1 MEVEELIKN
10 SPIRVFEQSI
20 NGGLGRGNL
29 VIIASRH
36 GVGKTACM
44 VHLAIDKLLRNEN
57 VIHVSFGANVEH
69 IMSWYKEVFREIT
82 DFKSLDDAFD
92 VYQTIRTNRV
102 MMNFSQENVGV
113 DKILLSLKTLIEQG
127 SFKADAVF
135 FDGYQYTL
143 ASSEDIK
150 KIKKFAQDMNIE
162 VWFCVSPVGKDTKCN
177 EYGIPE
183 GLSAYLE
190 DIDVL
195 VGLHYNDEKSRV
207 IMTVVQDHHKKLP
220 HPTGVALDPKTML
233 ICE

>member
-10 SPIRVFEQSI
+10 SPIRVFEESI

-29 VIIASRH
+29 GVIASRH

-69 IMSWYKEVFREIT
+69 IMSWYKEVFREIS

-113 DKILLSLKTLIEQG
+113 DKILASLKTLIEQG

-135 FDGYQYTL
+135 FDGYKYTL
-143 ASSEDIK
+143 A
-150 KIKKFAQDMNIE
+150 
-162 VWFCVSPVGKDTKCN
+162 
-177 EYGIPE
+177 
-183 GLSAYLE
+183 
-190 DIDVL
+190 
-195 VGLHYNDEKSRV
+195 
-207 IMTVVQDHHKKLP
+207 
-220 HPTGVALDPKTML
+220 
-233 ICE
+233 